1 MKVRSML
8 LAGACSVAC
17 TLSAAPKVLVYML
30 DGARADVMEATNTPA
45 WKMLKEN
52 RWADGYKTAWS
63 VTAQNEP
70 FVLPASAPNHATI
83 ATGRFAKNH
92 KVVNN
97 GEPVANF
104 RQEATPT
111 FLERIGRKNPEA
123 RTVQAFSWRPDLKLI
138 AQSGNCSIV
147 CGNDVNNNLVL
158 VEMLKRPNDISALMV
173 FDDAPDAGGHNTGFY
188 PYGEQYMPRVT
199 DAMQRFGN
207 LLAAIKAQPTFA
219 QDDWLIVL
227 CSDHGGNNTRHNLS
241 GGQCNTVP
249 LLYCGKNIPAGRMD
263 GRPSNLGIAA
273 NVLRHMGLASETA
286 ELDDRGEIRIAAPT
300 EQSVTDGMV
309 YNLAVSGGSI
319 ANRAPGN
326 AGFTPHG
333 SISVGDNS
341 FSTGSDGYVTL
352 NALKNRANGPM
363 TFAITVRSDLS
374 KVSGDPVIFG
384 NKDWNNGGNPGMAL
398 LTRKG
403 RFIFNSA
410 CVNAPRNYIV
420 TSPKRMDLWDIVPDA
435 EGRNMS
441 MVAVSVDP
449 AGLVT
454 VFQEYANGRQ
464 YWFCADAKGINTSSA
479 LDWNI
484 GQDGTGKYK
493 CRQPIEVK
501 NFRFWNRALSLD
513 ELRKLGME

>member
-147 CGNDVNNNLVL
+147 CGNDVNNNMVL

-249 LLYCGKNIPAGRMD
+249 LLYCGKNNSPNTSGNNSTRKY
-263 GRPSNLGIAA
+263 
-273 NVLRHMGLASETA
+273 RHLSMLNCLSTTH
-286 ELDDRGEIRIAAPT
+286 LSSRSST
-300 EQSVTDGMV
+300 FEQSAADS
-309 YNLAVSGGSI
+309 N
-319 ANRAPGN
+319 
-326 AGFTPHG
+326 
-333 SISVGDNS
+333 NS
-341 FSTGSDGYVTL
+341 MIFRWFSL
-352 NALKNRANGPM
+352 
-363 TFAITVRSDLS
+363 I
-374 KVSGDPVIFG
+374 I
-384 NKDWNNGGNPGMAL
+384 
-398 LTRKG
+398 
-403 RFIFNSA
+403 
-410 CVNAPRNYIV
+410 C
-420 TSPKRMDLWDIVPDA
+420 
-435 EGRNMS
+435 
-441 MVAVSVDP
+441 
-449 AGLVT
+449 
-454 VFQEYANGRQ
+454 
-464 YWFCADAKGINTSSA
+464 
-479 LDWNI
+479 
-484 GQDGTGKYK
+484 
-493 CRQPIEVK
+493 
-501 NFRFWNRALSLD
+501 SL
-513 ELRKLGME
+513 